1 MTSLDI
7 LCFNPLNLK
16 NKIMK
21 IQHKKIFRGPWKIL
35 KDISWSIN
43 ICLKYFMGLTKT
55 LEPPSYILNVRSLMN
70 LRINTVIYD
79 KIIKWLVLFLH
90 CAWSFLVDENYF
102 PRKFLPTIT
111 WKRYQVE
118 WSYLKSSRMFHVTGS
133 IKNKY
138 VVMQTLLLMV
148 VFRF

>member
-21 IQHKKIFRGPWKIL
+21 IEHKKIFCGASKIL
-35 KDISWSIN
+35 KNISWPNN

-55 LEPPSYILNVRSLMN
+55 LRPPSYILNVWSLIN

-111 WKRYQVE
+111 WKRYQVQ
-118 WSYLKSSRMFHVTGS
+118 WSYLKSSRMFNVTGS
-133 IKNKY
+133 KKNNY
-138 VVMQTLLLMV
+138 LVMQTLLLMV

>member
-21 IQHKKIFRGPWKIL
+21 IEHKKIFRGLSKIF
-35 KDISWSIN
+35 KNISWPVN

-55 LEPPSYILNVRSLMN
+55 LRPPSYILNVRSLIN

-79 KIIKWLVLFLH
+79 KIIK
-90 CAWSFLVDENYF
+90 
-102 PRKFLPTIT
+102 
-111 WKRYQVE
+111 
-118 WSYLKSSRMFHVTGS
+118 
-133 IKNKY
+133 
-138 VVMQTLLLMV
+138 
-148 VFRF
+148 